1 MCGRIVW
8 ITVIFEGGLL
18 GLGLALDWWA
28 RQPPFAH
35 IFVHWQAFVLGIV
48 GTWPPLLGMWW
59 CARSSWGS
67 LRRLQHG
74 VWEKIV
80 PLFTECSSLELI
92 LIAVAA
98 GLGEEVLFR
107 GVIQITL
114 ADWLGPSGALLLA
127 SALFGLAHFLTPTYA
142 ALAALLGLYLGG
154 LLIVSDN
161 LTRKGTDTKG
171 DILLFW

>member
-1 MCGRIVW
+1 M
-8 ITVIFEGGLL
+8 
-18 GLGLALDWWA
+18 
-28 RQPPFAH
+28 
-35 IFVHWQAFVLGIV
+35 
-48 GTWPPLLGMWW
+48 
-59 CARSSWGS
+59 
-67 LRRLQHG
+67 
-74 VWEKIV
+74 
-80 PLFTECSSLELI
+80 
-92 LIAVAA
+92 
-98 GLGEEVLFR
+98 
-107 GVIQITL
+107 IQITL